1 MTLKRRSFLA
11 GAAALGVAGPA
22 AAAGPAPGTMYG
34 MIGKM
39 TAKAGQRD
47 ALAAILLEGTAAMP
61 GCLSY
66 VVATDPGDADV
77 LWITEVWESKD
88 AHAGSL
94 ALPAV
99 RAAIA
104 KGRPMIAGMQTIAE
118 SAPLGGAGLGVR
130 AG

>member
-1 MTLKRRSFLA
+1 MTLERRSFLA

-22 AAAGPAPGTMYG
+22 AAAAPAGAMYG

-39 TAKAGQRD
+39 TAKPGMRD
-47 ALAAILLEGTAAMP
+47 ALAAILVEGTAAMP
-61 GCLSY
+61 GCKSY
-66 VVATDPGDADV
+66 VVANDASDADL
-77 LWITEVWESKD
+77 LWITEVWESKA

-104 KGRPMIAGMQTIAE
+104 EGRPMIAAMERVAE
-118 SAPLGGAGLGVR
+118 TMPVGSAGLR
-130 AG
+130 

>member
-1 MTLKRRSFLA
+1 MTLERRSFLT
-11 GAAALGVAGPA
+11 GAAALGMAGPA
-22 AAAGPAPGTMYG
+22 VAALPAAGTRYG
-34 MIGKM
+34 LIGKM

-47 ALAAILLEGTAAMP
+47 ALTAILIEGTAAMP
-61 GCLSY
+61 SCLSY
-66 VVATDPGDADV
+66 VVATDATDADV
-77 LWITEVWESKD
+77 LWITEVWESKE

-118 SAPLGGAGLGVR
+118 TVPVGGAGLAAQR
-130 AG
+130 

>member
-1 MTLKRRSFLA
+1 MTLERRSFLT

-22 AAAGPAPGTMYG
+22 VAALPAAGTRYG
-34 MIGKM
+34 LIGKM

-47 ALAAILLEGTAAMP
+47 ALTAILIEGTAAMP

-66 VVATDPGDADV
+66 VVATDATDADV
-77 LWITEVWESKD
+77 LWITEVWESKE

-99 RAAIA
+99 RAAIT

-118 SAPLGGAGLGVR
+118 TVPVGGTGLAAQR
-130 AG
+130 